1 MENGI
6 KTNHVRFYS
15 LATIY
20 IINTTIFN
28 ERVIFSFRGYK
39 GDDYFIAGCSI
50 EHPDIPKDK
59 KIVRAWNGPG
69 GQMVRPI
76 PNEPD
81 KCELIWLMDC
91 EYNGWIPSSILEIA
105 MPFAQ
110 TQFVDCAR
118 ELAKTL

>member
-1 MENGI
+1 M
-6 KTNHVRFYS
+6 Y
-15 LATIY
+15 
-20 IINTTIFN
+20 
-28 ERVIFSFRGYK
+28 
-39 GDDYFIAGCSI
+39 D
-50 EHPDIPKDK
+50 DIPKDK

-81 KCELIWLMDC
+81 KCELFWLMDC